1 MDYSG
6 RKFKLRIFPNNLFVR
21 LLFLIIFPA
30 LLILSSH
37 SKAIAEES
45 SDTIKVSLGHLESTK
60 GKAYTGTED
69 GSFEFELRFC
79 FRNSEVRAKSLKIFT
94 RNCARLHT
102 YKGTQEI
109 IHLENRKMD
118 LSFKTKKE
126 MTPGN
131 FGFELRENP
140 SDDTHDFRN
149 FLKEFFSDQEK
160 ALIGGMCKQFQDE
173 RWLRKNHV
181 GSFIFQTEYEEMKK
195 KINYDRR
202 FRDLKQIASRCTEIV
217 ENQIGEITLITSQSK
232 TSNSK
237 PENSNQSNSD
247 LEGQIKSHVEGI
259 YGLLEG
265 KVGLSGKKRS
275 SEEISAELGEIL
287 GDIDSIS
294 SWKDKT
300 SQDVQ
305 QTMERIKDLRSALK
319 DIKDNISSLNNWPD
333 KQSEADIKEEEKD
346 LTARLTYLKARD
358 TSLEQELEENADLE
372 ELVESGS
379 EKLTALVA
387 TIQDINKDIIDL
399 NEEYETTITELNS
412 KLAQADNLD
421 IMLQDSQNNLEDLK
435 DLQFNLTSNLSGAQ
449 GRKSELSPMLSDLVG
464 QKSFLEITVGNLKS
478 QTEATASINE
488 DLETT
493 YKGLLSERD
502 MVTQM
507 LNTLIPMID
516 DFENRIS
523 ASNEK
528 LSEIKTLMTNNY
540 KEKSEID
547 ILSTQAFAL
556 DQTVKSLEDQIEDL
570 DDSVMAAEGKLNR
583 FERTCKRKP
592 ECKKALNF

>member
-21 LLFLIIFPA
+21 LLFLITFPA

-37 SKAIAEES
+37 SKAIAES
-45 SDTIKVSLGHLESTK
+45 SV
-60 GKAYTGTED
+60 
-69 GSFEFELRFC
+69 
-79 FRNSEVRAKSLKIFT
+79 
-94 RNCARLHT
+94 
-102 YKGTQEI
+102 
-109 IHLENRKMD
+109 
-118 LSFKTKKE
+118 
-126 MTPGN
+126 
-131 FGFELRENP
+131 
-140 SDDTHDFRN
+140 
-149 FLKEFFSDQEK
+149 
-160 ALIGGMCKQFQDE
+160 
-173 RWLRKNHV
+173 
-181 GSFIFQTEYEEMKK
+181 
-195 KINYDRR
+195 
-202 FRDLKQIASRCTEIV
+202 
-217 ENQIGEITLITSQSK
+217 QSH
-232 TSNSK
+232 
-237 PENSNQSNSD
+237 
-247 LEGQIKSHVEGI
+247 IEGI

-387 TIQDINKDIIDL
+387 TIQDINKDNIDL

-449 GRKSELSPMLSDLVG
+449 SRKSELSPMLSDLVG

-502 MVTQM
+502 MLTQM

-556 DQTVKSLEDQIEDL
+556 DQTVKSLEDQINDL

>member
-1 MDYSG
+1 MEYSFG
-6 RKFKLRIFPNNLFVR
+6 ISQVTLFLNTLFAR
-21 LLFLIIFPA
+21 LLFLITFPA

-37 SKAIAEES
+37 SKAIAES
-45 SDTIKVSLGHLESTK
+45 SV
-60 GKAYTGTED
+60 
-69 GSFEFELRFC
+69 
-79 FRNSEVRAKSLKIFT
+79 
-94 RNCARLHT
+94 
-102 YKGTQEI
+102 Q
-109 IHLENRKMD
+109 
-118 LSFKTKKE
+118 
-126 MTPGN
+126 
-131 FGFELRENP
+131 
-140 SDDTHDFRN
+140 
-149 FLKEFFSDQEK
+149 
-160 ALIGGMCKQFQDE
+160 
-173 RWLRKNHV
+173 
-181 GSFIFQTEYEEMKK
+181 
-195 KINYDRR
+195 
-202 FRDLKQIASRCTEIV
+202 
-217 ENQIGEITLITSQSK
+217 
-232 TSNSK
+232 
-237 PENSNQSNSD
+237 
-247 LEGQIKSHVEGI
+247 SHVEGI

-379 EKLTALVA
+379 EKLTALDA

-523 ASNEK
+523 ASNER

-556 DQTVKSLEDQIEDL
+556 DQTVKSLEEQIEDL
-570 DDSVMAAEGKLNR
+570 DDSVMAADGKLNR

>member
-1 MDYSG
+1 M
-6 RKFKLRIFPNNLFVR
+6 
-21 LLFLIIFPA
+21 
-30 LLILSSH
+30 
-37 SKAIAEES
+37 
-45 SDTIKVSLGHLESTK
+45 
-60 GKAYTGTED
+60 
-69 GSFEFELRFC
+69 
-79 FRNSEVRAKSLKIFT
+79 
-94 RNCARLHT
+94 
-102 YKGTQEI
+102 
-109 IHLENRKMD
+109 
-118 LSFKTKKE
+118 
-126 MTPGN
+126 
-131 FGFELRENP
+131 
-140 SDDTHDFRN
+140 
-149 FLKEFFSDQEK
+149 
-160 ALIGGMCKQFQDE
+160 
-173 RWLRKNHV
+173 
-181 GSFIFQTEYEEMKK
+181 
-195 KINYDRR
+195 
-202 FRDLKQIASRCTEIV
+202 
-217 ENQIGEITLITSQSK
+217 
-232 TSNSK
+232 
-237 PENSNQSNSD
+237 
-247 LEGQIKSHVEGI
+247 
-259 YGLLEG
+259 EG

-275 SEEISAELGEIL
+275 SENISAELGEIL
-287 GDIDSIS
+287 GEIESIS

-319 DIKDNISSLNNWPD
+319 DIKDNISSINSWPD

-412 KLAQADNLD
+412 KLAEADNLD
-421 IMLQDSQNNLEDLK
+421 TMLKEGQNNLEDLK

-449 GRKSELSPMLSDLVG
+449 SRKNELSPMLSDLVG
-464 QKSFLEITVGNLKS
+464 QQSFLEITVENLKS

-488 DLETT
+488 DLEVT
-493 YKGLLSERD
+493 YKSLLSERD
-502 MVTQM
+502 MLTQR
-507 LNTLIPMID
+507 LNTLLPMID

-528 LSEIKTLMTNNY
+528 LSEIKTLMANNY

-556 DQTVKSLEDQIEDL
+556 DQTVKSLEDQINDL

>member
-1 MDYSG
+1 MEYFFGIS
-6 RKFKLRIFPNNLFVR
+6 RVTLFLNTLFVR

-37 SKAIAEES
+37 SNAIAES
-45 SDTIKVSLGHLESTK
+45 SI
-60 GKAYTGTED
+60 
-69 GSFEFELRFC
+69 
-79 FRNSEVRAKSLKIFT
+79 
-94 RNCARLHT
+94 
-102 YKGTQEI
+102 
-109 IHLENRKMD
+109 
-118 LSFKTKKE
+118 
-126 MTPGN
+126 
-131 FGFELRENP
+131 
-140 SDDTHDFRN
+140 
-149 FLKEFFSDQEK
+149 
-160 ALIGGMCKQFQDE
+160 
-173 RWLRKNHV
+173 
-181 GSFIFQTEYEEMKK
+181 
-195 KINYDRR
+195 
-202 FRDLKQIASRCTEIV
+202 
-217 ENQIGEITLITSQSK
+217 QSH
-232 TSNSK
+232 
-237 PENSNQSNSD
+237 
-247 LEGQIKSHVEGI
+247 IEGI

-275 SEEISAELGEIL
+275 SESISAELGEIL
-287 GDIDSIS
+287 GEIESIS

-319 DIKDNISSLNNWPD
+319 DIKDNISSINSWPD

-399 NEEYETTITELNS
+399 NEEYETTIAELIS
-412 KLAQADNLD
+412 KLAEADNLD
-421 IMLQDSQNNLEDLK
+421 TMLKEGQNNLEDLK

-449 GRKSELSPMLSDLVG
+449 SRKNELSPMLSDLVG
-464 QKSFLEITVGNLKS
+464 QQSFLEITVENLKS

-488 DLETT
+488 DLEVT
-493 YKGLLSERD
+493 YKSLLSERD
-502 MVTQM
+502 MLTQR

-556 DQTVKSLEDQIEDL
+556 DQTVKSLEDQINDL
-570 DDSVMAAEGKLNR
+570 DDSVMAADGKLNR